1 MPPQSVDLLQ
11 GTLEFLVLKTLSWGA
26 LHGFAIA
33 RWIRKTTDDAL
44 EIEEGALYPALHRM
58 ERKGWIESDWGVT
71 ENNRRAKYYQI
82 TRLGKDQLRREES
95 SWTRYVSA
103 VSKIMAAAA
112 RASARSQPPGCAA
125 SSAWPLGARP
135 RRPMWPRSWS
145 CTWRSGQKN

>member
-1 MPPQSVDLLQ
+1 MAPQSVDLLQ

-26 LHGFAIA
+26 MHGFAIA

-82 TRLGKDQLRREES
+82 TRLGKDQLRREET

-103 VSKIMAAAA
+103 VSKIMAAA
-112 RASARSQPPGCAA
+112 RSAA
-125 SSAWPLGARP
+125 
-135 RRPMWPRSWS
+135 
-145 CTWRSGQKN
+145 

>member
-1 MPPQSVDLLQ
+1 MPVQSVDLLQ
-11 GTLEFLVLKTLSWGA
+11 GTLEFLVLKTMSWGPM
-26 LHGFAIA
+26 HGFAIA

-58 ERKGWIESDWGVT
+58 ERRGWIESDWGVT

-103 VSKIMAAAA
+103 VSKIMAAA
-112 RASARSQPPGCAA
+112 RGAA
-125 SSAWPLGARP
+125 
-135 RRPMWPRSWS
+135 
-145 CTWRSGQKN
+145 

>member
-26 LHGFAIA
+26 MHGFAIG

-58 ERKGWIESDWGVT
+58 ERKGWVESDWGVT

-82 TRLGKDQLRREES
+82 TRLGRDQLRREES

-103 VSKIMAAAA
+103 VSKIMAAA
-112 RASARSQPPGCAA
+112 RASA
-125 SSAWPLGARP
+125 
-135 RRPMWPRSWS
+135 
-145 CTWRSGQKN
+145 

>member
-1 MPPQSVDLLQ
+1 MAPQSVDLLQ

-26 LHGFAIA
+26 MHGFAIA

-58 ERKGWIESDWGVT
+58 ERKGWVESDWGVT

-103 VSKIMAAAA
+103 VSKIMAAA
-112 RASARSQPPGCAA
+112 RASA
-125 SSAWPLGARP
+125 
-135 RRPMWPRSWS
+135 
-145 CTWRSGQKN
+145 

>member
-1 MPPQSVDLLQ
+1 MAIQSVDLLQ

-26 LHGFAIA
+26 MHGFAIA

-82 TRLGKDQLRREES
+82 TRLGKDQLRREET
-95 SWTRYVSA
+95 SWARYVSA
-103 VSKIMAAAA
+103 VSKIMSAA
-112 RASARSQPPGCAA
+112 RASA
-125 SSAWPLGARP
+125 
-135 RRPMWPRSWS
+135 
-145 CTWRSGQKN
+145 

>member
-26 LHGFAIA
+26 MHGFAIG

-58 ERKGWIESDWGVT
+58 ERKGWVESDWGVT

-103 VSKIMAAAA
+103 VSKIMAAA
-112 RASARSQPPGCAA
+112 RASA
-125 SSAWPLGARP
+125 
-135 RRPMWPRSWS
+135 
-145 CTWRSGQKN
+145 

>member
-1 MPPQSVDLLQ
+1 MPPHSVDLLQ

-26 LHGFAIA
+26 MHGFAIG

-58 ERKGWIESDWGVT
+58 ERKGWVESDWGVT

-103 VSKIMAAAA
+103 VSKIMAAA
-112 RASARSQPPGCAA
+112 RASA
-125 SSAWPLGARP
+125 
-135 RRPMWPRSWS
+135 
-145 CTWRSGQKN
+145 

>member
-26 LHGFAIA
+26 MHGFAIG

-58 ERKGWIESDWGVT
+58 ERKGWVESDWGVT
-71 ENNRRAKYYQI
+71 QNNRRAKYYQI
-82 TRLGKDQLRREES
+82 TRLGKDQLRHEES

-103 VSKIMAAAA
+103 VSKIMAAA
-112 RASARSQPPGCAA
+112 RASA
-125 SSAWPLGARP
+125 
-135 RRPMWPRSWS
+135 
-145 CTWRSGQKN
+145 

>member
-1 MPPQSVDLLQ
+1 MPVPSVDLLQ
-11 GTLEFLVLKTLSWGA
+11 GTLEFLVLKTLSWGPM
-26 LHGFAIA
+26 HGFAIA

-58 ERKGWIESDWGVT
+58 ERRGWIESDWGVT

-103 VSKIMAAAA
+103 VSKIMAAARGTA
-112 RASARSQPPGCAA
+112 
-125 SSAWPLGARP
+125 
-135 RRPMWPRSWS
+135 
-145 CTWRSGQKN
+145 

>member
-26 LHGFAIA
+26 MHGFAIA

-82 TRLGKDQLRREES
+82 TRLGKDRLRHEET
-95 SWTRYVSA
+95 SWTRYVRA
-103 VSKIMAAAA
+103 VSKIMAAA
-112 RASARSQPPGCAA
+112 RAAV
-125 SSAWPLGARP
+125 
-135 RRPMWPRSWS
+135 
-145 CTWRSGQKN
+145 

>member
-1 MPPQSVDLLQ
+1 MPVQSVDLLQ
-11 GTLEFLVLKTLSWGA
+11 GTLEFLVLKTLSWGPR
-26 LHGFAIA
+26 HGFAIA

-58 ERKGWIESDWGVT
+58 ERRGWIESDWGVT

-103 VSKIMAAAA
+103 VSKIMAAA
-112 RASARSQPPGCAA
+112 RGAA
-125 SSAWPLGARP
+125 
-135 RRPMWPRSWS
+135 
-145 CTWRSGQKN
+145 